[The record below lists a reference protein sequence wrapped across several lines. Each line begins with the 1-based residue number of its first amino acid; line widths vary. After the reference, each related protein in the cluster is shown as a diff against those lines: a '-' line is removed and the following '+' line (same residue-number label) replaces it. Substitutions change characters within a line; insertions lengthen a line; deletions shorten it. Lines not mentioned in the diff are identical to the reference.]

1 MANIEKLIHFQ
12 QVLRSY
18 KSAGSELRS
27 GTWSVAGAPLPVMTQ
42 PSVIYVPTYPSY
54 SSVTQVVN
62 VVTTEEPRPEK
73 KTREDKIEE
82 EEKEDN
88 TAANVATGLA
98 LGAGVIT
105 ATGFLASAY
114 CRNRDLKRNLERAY
128 EQVAP
133 YLSCKSGDLY
143 QEWRAAAFPPMGNTV
158 SKIGI
163 ALGGFSSI
171 VLGAR
176 LGNGLAIYSGIAALT
191 ALTSWQTWNWIT
203 DDQEELLNNLLTSVE
218 AEISKHI
225 PATY

>member
-18 KSAGSELRS
+18 KSAPVMLS
-27 GTWSVAGAPLPVMTQ
+27 PPVMTQ
-42 PSVIYVPTYPSY
+42 PTVIYVPTCPVYP
-54 SSVTQVVN
+54 SVTQVVN
-62 VVTTEEPRPEK
+62 IVTVDESRSSK
-73 KTREDKIEE
+73 KKEDGKVEE
-82 EEKEDN
+82 EERKTDN

-105 ATGFLASAY
+105 ATGFVASAY

-128 EQVAP
+128 EQAAP

-143 QEWRAAAFPPMGNTV
+143 QEWKAAAFPPMQSTV
-158 SKIGI
+158 SKVGI

-191 ALTSWQTWNWIT
+191 ALTSWQTWSWIT
-203 DDQEELLNNLLTSVE
+203 DDREELLNSLLASLE
-218 AEISKHI
+218 GEISQRV